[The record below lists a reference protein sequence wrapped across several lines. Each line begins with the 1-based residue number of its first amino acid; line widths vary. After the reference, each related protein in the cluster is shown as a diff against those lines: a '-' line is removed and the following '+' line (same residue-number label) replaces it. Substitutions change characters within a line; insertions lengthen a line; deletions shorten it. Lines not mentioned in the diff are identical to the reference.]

1 MHTNEKLA
9 ILMARLDALSKAQTS
24 NLQAEAVLLMILPK

>member
-1 MHTNEKLA
+1 MHPNQKIA
-9 ILMARLDALSKAQTS
+9 ILMAQFEALSKAQAS